1 MTDQTKML
9 VKNSMS
15 RGVRYEVLIQNTP
28 DSRQVSNLRRG
39 LARVVRE
46 VEQISYSPA
55 ETKLALYTF
64 KSRDKL
70 EDAVYEAADKAG
82 LLDIYLVY
90 SRGKA
95 FTFNS
100 GL

>member
-1 MTDQTKML
+1 
-9 VKNSMS
+9 
-15 RGVRYEVLIQNTP
+15 
-28 DSRQVSNLRRG
+28 LRRA
-39 LARVVRE
+39 LSRVVRE

-55 ETKLALYTF
+55 ETKLALYSF
-64 KSRDKL
+64 KSRDKI
-70 EDAVYEAADKAG
+70 EDAMYDAADKAG
-82 LLDIYLVY
+82 MLDLYLLY